1 MRIIRK
7 DGQKD
12 YYDYLMGVLGQD
24 DLVVYDRRDAFPIDP
39 TKKWDN
45 CYGSKHAYPCSC
57 SDYQN
62 TNIERWFSKNP
73 IYSDKK
79 RESIRRWSTKK
90 VLEYNEQ
97 KKETEGLSWR
107 KKESIRNSWEN
118 IKEGQIYHFVLEVG
132 YHHYYFEVERY
143 LDDEDESRVHL
154 NYGLI
159 ERKDISRDEKISYAP
174 MCLCPISHHKYW
186 FAGSNSKF
194 EASKQDKEQ
203 KIDNPILYSTYI
215 PKFIDPYEVWNN
227 LYEYISS
234 LRDKEFT
241 DSRTNDQHIESHG
254 FDKKISFRHRK

>member
-39 TKKWDN
+39 TKKWDD

-90 VLEYNEQ
+90 VLEYDKQ
-97 KKETEGLSWR
+97 KQETELELEYI
-107 KKESIRNSWEN
+107 ESL
-118 IKEGQIYHFVLEVG
+118 IYSINEATSISVLE
-132 YHHYYFEVERY
+132 E
-143 LDDEDESRVHL
+143 
-154 NYGLI
+154 I
-159 ERKDISRDEKISYAP
+159 
-174 MCLCPISHHKYW
+174 
-186 FAGSNSKF
+186 KF
-194 EASKQDKEQ
+194 EKTVVMGE
-203 KIDNPILYSTYI
+203 T
-215 PKFIDPYEVWNN
+215 
-227 LYEYISS
+227 
-234 LRDKEFT
+234 R
-241 DSRTNDQHIESHG
+241 RG
-254 FDKKISFRHRK
+254 